1 MEGQILII
9 STVVLICLVITLLC
23 LLFVR
28 KKEKKKYVDI
38 AKDLEYNKN
47 QVTSTPVLLELSKIE
62 PIIKNDKM
70 EEKYNKWQDKFI
82 SIKENK
88 ITLIDDILIDLDVF
102 IE

>member
-82 SIKENK
+82 SIKEH
-88 ITLIDDILIDLDVF
+88 
-102 IE
+102 

>member
-70 EEKYNKWQDKFI
+70 EEKYNK
-82 SIKENK
+82 
-88 ITLIDDILIDLDVF
+88 
-102 IE
+102 